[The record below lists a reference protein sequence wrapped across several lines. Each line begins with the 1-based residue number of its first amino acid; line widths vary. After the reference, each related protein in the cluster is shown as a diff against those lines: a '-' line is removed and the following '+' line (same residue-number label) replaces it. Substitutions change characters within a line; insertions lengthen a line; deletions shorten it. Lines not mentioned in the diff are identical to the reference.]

1 MILHDFCVA
10 GCGLSAMTG
19 TSRQGAFQMSEN
31 FSRRQHVT
39 KAAVRGRGAV
49 VAQNT
54 LAAEVGART
63 LAAGGNAIDAAVTTA
78 MAIGCVE
85 PWMSGLG
92 AVGYMTVWIAR
103 ERRAYVVDYGAMTAR
118 GLDPATYPLAPGAGA
133 GDLFGW
139 PPVVEDRNIKGYHSI
154 AVPGQVDGM
163 ATALKRFG
171 TWSWRQV
178 MDPAVELA
186 ERGMLCDWYATLMIA
201 SGAAYLSEYET
212 SRATYLPN
220 GFPPIVGWEGEAP
233 RIRLGKLAET
243 LKRLRDAGPRDYYE
257 GEIARRI
264 VADLAAGGSPIAA
277 DDLAGYHAR
286 VVDPVSFER
295 NGATIH
301 TVPYLTA
308 GPTMKRAFEL
318 MGERTV
324 GSGAPDADAF
334 VAVAEGLHVAYE
346 ERLRTMGDAHTPS
359 CTTHFNVVD
368 AEGNMVA
375 LTQTLLSLFGSRVML
390 PQTGILMNNGV
401 MWFDPVQGRPNSVA
415 PAKRPLCNIC
425 ATVVSKNGEGWFA
438 IGASGGRRIVPAI
451 TQLTMMQVDRGL
463 DLETAFHLPRIDVSG
478 TGPIRVNWDLPEP
491 IRQAIATRH
500 KVTEVPNAV
509 YPLNFA
515 NPSCIRRDPMTGTV
529 IGMNEIMSPWAGGAA
544 V

>member
-1 MILHDFCVA
+1 
-10 GCGLSAMTG
+10 
-19 TSRQGAFQMSEN
+19 MSEN
-31 FSRRQHVT
+31 FSRRQQVT
-39 KAAVRGRGAV
+39 KKAVHGRGAV

-63 LAAGGNAIDAAVTTA
+63 LAQGGNAIDAAVTTA

-85 PWMSGLG
+85 PWMSGIG
-92 AVGYMTVWIAR
+92 GIGYMVVWVAK
-103 ERRAYVVDYGAMTAR
+103 ERRAYVVDYGPIAAR
-118 GLDPATYPLAPGAGA
+118 GLDLKTYALTGGQAA

-139 PPVVEDRNIKGYHSI
+139 PPVVEDRNIKGYHSV

-163 ATALKRFG
+163 ATALQRFG
-171 TWSWRQV
+171 TWSWPQV
-178 MDPAVELA
+178 MAPAIDLA

-201 SGAAYLSEYET
+201 SGAAQLAEFET

-220 GFPPIVGWEGEAP
+220 GFPPVVGWDGAPP
-233 RIRLGKLAET
+233 RIRLGQLART
-243 LKRLRDAGPRDYYE
+243 LKRLSDAGPRDYYE

-264 VADLAAGGSPIAA
+264 IADLNAGGSPIGR

-295 NGATIH
+295 NGAVIH

-308 GPTMKRAFEL
+308 GPTMKRAFGL
-318 MGERTV
+318 IGERTV
-324 GSGAPDADAF
+324 GNGPPDADAF
-334 VAVAEGLHVAYE
+334 VAVAEALHVAYE

-359 CTTHFNVVD
+359 CTTHFNAVD

-390 PQTGILMNNGV
+390 PQTGILMNNGI
-401 MWFDPVQGRPNSVA
+401 MWFDPEPGRPNSLA
-415 PAKRPLCNIC
+415 PGKRPLCNIC
-425 ATVVSKNGEGWFA
+425 ATVVSRGGEGWFA

-478 TGPIRVNWDLPEP
+478 TGPIRVSWDLPAD
-491 IRQAIATRH
+491 IRRAIAARH
-500 KVTEVPNAV
+500 PIEEVPNVV

-515 NPSCIRRDPMTGTV
+515 NPSCIRRDPATGTV
-529 IGMNEIMSPWAGGAA
+529 TGMNEIMSPWAGGAA